1 MAASNTEHMQ
11 SPLANPTIHV
21 TGHNEAG
28 KAVVQ
33 SSIQNEH
40 QAVGS
45 HGATLNLV
53 YTTSSMPVDLNN
65 DADVKE
71 HEKVVT
77 SGKLG
82 LVNPNGTVARFVD
95 FAPSSIRTIGMMHRT
110 QSLDYGLV
118 VEGEMIM
125 ELDDGSRTTMKK
137 GDVAIQRATSHAWIN
152 ASETDWARMFF
163 VLQDCQPVT
172 VGGQRMK
179 EDLGSGSEIFHKSGN
194 D

>member
-1 MAASNTEHMQ
+1 MATSKNENVQ
-11 SPLANPTIHV
+11 SPLPNPTIHV
-21 TGHNEAG
+21 TGHNGTG

-33 SSIQNEH
+33 SSTQNEH

-53 YTTSSMPVDLNN
+53 YTTSCMPVDLNN
-65 DADVKE
+65 DADIKQ
-71 HEKVVT
+71 HEKVVA

-95 FAPSSIRTIGMMHRT
+95 FAPSSIRTAGMMHRT

-125 ELDDGSRTTMKK
+125 ELDDGSRTVMKK
-137 GDVAIQRATSHAWIN
+137 GDVAVQRATSHAWVN
-152 ASETDWARMFF
+152 ASDTEWARMFF
-163 VLQDCQPVT
+163 VLQDCQPLT
-172 VGGQRMK
+172 VGGKRMK